1 MPWARSFC
9 PFRACGAYLRN
20 LSNFTNHKVQSSK
33 FKVPS
38 SKFQVQSSK
47 FKVSSSKFQVQS
59 KMNYKII
66 LASNSPRR
74 KELLAGL
81 DIPFEVKVIKG
92 IDESYP
98 ETLDAYEVAEYIS
111 GKKAEAYRGLL
122 DEDLSGKASEEQAG
136 NPSGKASEKQGEEAV
151 QTLILTA
158 DTVVIAPT
166 ADEQNDQE
174 GKGVILG
181 KPKDEE
187 DAVRMLRML
196 SGKTHHVVTGVC
208 LTTRSQQRHFSV
220 ITEVTFKHLSD
231 AEISYY
237 ISHYKP
243 FDKAGAYGIQE
254 WIGYVGCTGLKGSYF
269 NVMGLPVQRIY
280 EEIAS
285 M

>member
-1 MPWARSFC
+1 
-9 PFRACGAYLRN
+9 
-20 LSNFTNHKVQSSK
+20 
-33 FKVPS
+33 
-38 SKFQVQSSK
+38 
-47 FKVSSSKFQVQS
+47 
-59 KMNYKII
+59 MNYKII

-74 KELLAGL
+74 RELLAGL

-111 GKKAEAYRGLL
+111 SKKAEAYRGLL
-122 DEDLSGKASEEQAG
+122 DEKPSGKASEEQAG
-136 NPSGKASEKQGEEAV
+136 NPSGKASEEQAGNPSGKASEEQAGKPSEKASEKQGDEAV

-220 ITEVTFKHLSD
+220 ITEVTFKYLSD